1 MSRVTAGDVFA
12 PSPAAVRRDL
22 DNRVIAGVCAGLGR
36 RMGIDPVILRVAFVV
51 AAAAGGMGL
60 VLYGLAWLLIPA
72 DVSDSAG
79 APARTLPRRASW
91 QVAGGVGLLV
101 LALLL
106 FLRELGVLFSD
117 ALVWPVVLAAT
128 GTALI
133 WHRSTSARPRT
144 TRLRGLPRPPDPV
157 TRGRVLLGASLVVGA
172 ALLFLLWNDALG
184 QARDIVLVLLAVVV
198 ALALILTPLWWRLGK
213 SLAEER
219 AARIRSQERA
229 EVGAHLHDS
238 VLQTLALVQRR
249 ADDPRAVAALARR
262 QERELRGWLSG
273 TREHGTE
280 ASLATALETAAAEVE
295 DRHGVLVEVV
305 AVGDARLDG
314 SGEAVVAATRE
325 ALVNAAKFAGES
337 PIAVYAEADDA
348 GIRVFVRDRG
358 RGFDPADVPADR
370 RGLRES
376 IVGRMERVGGRAI
389 VRSSSG
395 EGTEVEL
402 VVERQ

>member
-1 MSRVTAGDVFA
+1 MSRVTAGA
-12 PSPAAVRRDL
+12 ASTSSPTVLRRDL
-22 DNRVIAGVCAGLGR
+22 ENRVVAGVCAGLGS

-51 AAAAGGMGL
+51 AAAAGGVGIF
-60 VLYGLAWLLIPA
+60 LYGLAWVLIPA
-72 DVSDSAG
+72 DRSGRPSTA
-79 APARTLPRRASW
+79 ARVLPGRASW
-91 QVAGGVGLLV
+91 QVAAGVGLLV

-106 FLRELGVLFSD
+106 FLREAGIWFSD
-117 ALVWPVVLAAT
+117 ALVWPVVLAST

-133 WHRSTSARPRT
+133 WHRSTAARPRT
-144 TRLRGLPRPPDPV
+144 TRIRGLPRPPDPV

-184 QARDIVLVLLAVVV
+184 AARDIVLVLLAVVV
-198 ALALILTPLWWRLGK
+198 ALALVLTPLWWRLAR

-262 QERELRGWLSG
+262 QERELRAWLTGAPERAS
-273 TREHGTE
+273 REG
-280 ASLATALETAAAEVE
+280 LAAALETAAAEVE
-295 DRHGVLVEVV
+295 DAHGVAVEVV

-314 SGEAVVAATRE
+314 SGEAVVSAARE
-325 ALVNAAKFAGES
+325 ALVNAAKFAGDG
-337 PIAVYAEADDA
+337 PIAVYAEADEA
-348 GIRVFVRDRG
+348 RIHVFIRDRG
-358 RGFDPADVPADR
+358 PGFDLSAIPADR
-370 RGLRES
+370 RGVRDS
-376 IVGRMERVGGRAI
+376 IVGRMERAGGRA
-389 VRSSSG
+389 VVTSSPG

-402 VVERQ
+402 LVERR